1 MNSRKFLAYINY
13 QKKGKKE
20 MHTNAY
26 QNNLIFFSAFFFV
39 ITLVYMHICVSTFKA
54 LKGFKVDQKQEKK
67 SKKFGDEKL

>member
-1 MNSRKFLAYINY
+1 
-13 QKKGKKE
+13 

-26 QNNLIFFSAFFFV
+26 QNNLTFFSAFFFV